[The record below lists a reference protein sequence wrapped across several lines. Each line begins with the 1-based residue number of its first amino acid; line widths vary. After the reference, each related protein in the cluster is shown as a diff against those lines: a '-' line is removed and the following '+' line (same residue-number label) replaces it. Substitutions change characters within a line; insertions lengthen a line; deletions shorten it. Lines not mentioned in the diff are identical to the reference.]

1 MNRACI
7 TICAALIACAASA
20 AVAQQPVATLQAHW
34 APRVAENPTQPDLPP
49 PDFESDDPSTATEN
63 KLAPAPVPET
73 DLTSGDTEPLVN
85 DPETGP
91 PRLLRK
97 ESTYNLWRPAFD
109 SQAELQPI
117 GGDGGETPADCS
129 PLLVEKSD
137 RRCRYVVFAQ
147 PASFALPQFDK
158 DGGRSPRKA
167 VVIYEGMAIRV
178 SDDGRYVMRMV
189 VETPATDVDL
199 RLQFHVV
206 APGGSV
212 VLGHSVMGGR
222 GFGDCSADAQS
233 LFGVGADGRGNF
245 QEFGTISLPVIR
257 FRPSREQK
265 KSTDA
270 LYWQVEQKG
279 YSPLLN
285 DGTLKP
291 HSPQGDRRDA
301 LRLIRTGVMQ
311 MGSAPESAEY

>member
-1 MNRACI
+1 M
-7 TICAALIACAASA
+7 IACAASA

-34 APRVAENPTQPDLPP
+34 VPRVAENPTQPDLAP
-49 PDFESDDPSTATEN
+49 PDLESDDPSTATEN
-63 KLAPAPVPET
+63 KLAPAPVRET

-97 ESTYNLWRPAFD
+97 ESSYNLWRPAFD

-117 GGDGGETPADCS
+117 SGDGGETPADCS
-129 PLLVEKSD
+129 PLPVEKSD

-147 PASFALPQFDK
+147 PASFALPYFDT

-167 VVIYEGMAIRV
+167 VIIYEGMAIRV
-178 SDDGRYVMRMV
+178 SDDGRYVVRMV

-199 RLQFHVV
+199 RLQFRVV
-206 APGGSV
+206 APGSDELL
-212 VLGHSVMGGR
+212 LGHSEMGGW
-222 GFGDCSADAQS
+222 GLSDCSANAQS
-233 LFGVGADGRGNF
+233 LLGAAADGEGRF

-257 FRPSREQK
+257 FRPNREQK

-291 HSPQGDRRDA
+291 HKPQGDRRDS
-301 LRLIRTGVMQ
+301 LRLVRTGVMQ